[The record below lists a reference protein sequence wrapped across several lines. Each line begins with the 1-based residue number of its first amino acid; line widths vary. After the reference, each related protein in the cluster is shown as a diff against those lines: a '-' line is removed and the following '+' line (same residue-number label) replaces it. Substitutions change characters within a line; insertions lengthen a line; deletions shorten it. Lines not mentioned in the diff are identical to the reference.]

1 MGMSL
6 FAAILDH
13 QLWYAAPLVVTVS
26 LVYAA
31 TREEQMG
38 PILGHAIRAA
48 TWIVGFMAIV
58 LGVLHLVSWMTWC
71 GTT

>member
-6 FAAILDH
+6 FAAILGH
-13 QLWYAAPLVVTVS
+13 QIWYAAPLVVTVS

-31 TREEQMG
+31 TRQEQMG
-38 PILGHAIRAA
+38 PILGHAVRAA

-58 LGVLHLVSWMTWC
+58 LAVLHCVSWLL
-71 GTT
+71 